1 MNKFQYLFFLL
12 FFAFFGFELKAQQL
26 LKFDSIFAAHLM
38 QENLESERLAYY
50 NTIDFSIS
58 DVTLPVKDIVHLTAK
73 YRDSLL
79 LRRYAPFANDTN
91 DLITVFFGAIILNIK
106 NLPQKLL
113 SELNQ
118 KNISSSQLNQL
129 FELLD
134 YTDGVIHIEKTSNQF
149 YSTTERIKKLQ
160 NKSLFIATLL
170 SVLVPGSGKYY
181 LLQNNEATGALILN
195 LMVGL
200 PLLELIIQYG
210 LISTAAL
217 FSAVLFLPIYL
228 ANVYGTYISKKILL
242 KKLKTQ
248 LKNEV
253 LDYCTFQLHH

>member
-1 MNKFQYLFFLL
+1 
-12 FFAFFGFELKAQQL
+12 
-26 LKFDSIFAAHLM
+26 
-38 QENLESERLAYY
+38 
-50 NTIDFSIS
+50 
-58 DVTLPVKDIVHLTAK
+58 
-73 YRDSLL
+73 
-79 LRRYAPFANDTN
+79 
-91 DLITVFFGAIILNIK
+91 
-106 NLPQKLL
+106 LPQKLL